1 MDSCNCPEV
10 VDLRTENAAL
20 IKQLEKTQNAVKIL
34 TENYRK
40 DKQKWKG
47 WLADYKRSQ
56 EERHANTGS
65 IAVRT
70 DVVER
75 RTEVDLSCNEGY
87 DYYDIE
93 SAASILETVNPAVA
107 ELSSGDDATPD
118 DKVADEPNILQRL
131 LQHLQET
138 PKKYA
143 ASTPGPSK
151 PKEAAKPENPT
162 KPAQPARPARSSYRS
177 GLASLVEDSTDG
189 FRPTHK
195 RTDPVNEVDGG
206 ALSAL
211 LSTPAPAAPSL
222 KGKGLFRTAESPW
235 TPPTN
240 NSRLFNVDSAPITS
254 SLKDG
259 LSKLSIAKS
268 VLEKPSLKESNEIL
282 LPSPK
287 NPPVPIARM
296 ISPIPAKRKPEE
308 AELYTPPA
316 TKRRTG
322 EVLTSPPAG
331 RLYVNAPSSK
341 PATAQSVP
349 AKRKQQEPDDKSRLP
364 RVFRSPG
371 SRKRDLD
378 TVTPSARRGPLP
390 PPTLI
395 FPQERKG
402 PATAAGLNAF
412 KINPNYNQGLDY
424 AFTETV
430 RSKEARKCLP
440 SCTKYCCK
448 NGLKKFLE
456 SAGMP
461 RAPQNGPRWDREEAA
476 NDRLPAPPGLSK
488 LAEPDPAELA
498 RLSSS
503 RNINPRGN
511 NAHGALLADNS
522 DDGIDCDDSQEI
534 YNNDNDPD
542 DDEDFGDQLNR
553 LIKRTL
559 LDPRLDYD
567 VAVAILR
574 RELSESAPPAPPAA
588 PPREPPLAPPQAP
601 YSAAPLSSPYS
612 PASPP
617 PQAPTNDV
625 TINDNDMS
633 EFLDRFGR
641 HREAHP
647 RRNTPPG
654 FWDSEMPDTPRQRQ
668 LVWEAEVVRER
679 EMERRR
685 REAEMEGGR
694 WIKR

>member
-1 MDSCNCPEV
+1 MDSCNCPKV
-10 VDLRTENAAL
+10 VYLRNENAAL
-20 IKQLEKTQNAVKIL
+20 IKQLEKTQNAVKTL

-47 WLADYKRSQ
+47 WLADYKRTQ

-75 RTEVDLSCNEGY
+75 RTEVDLSYNEGY

-131 LQHLQET
+131 LQRLQET
-138 PKKYA
+138 PRKNA

-151 PKEAAKPENPT
+151 LKEPAKPENPT
-162 KPAQPARPARSSYRS
+162 KPAQPVRPARSSYRS
-177 GLASLVEDSTDG
+177 GLASLVEDGTDG
-189 FRPTHK
+189 FHPTHK
-195 RTDPVNEVDGG
+195 RTNPVNEVDGG
-206 ALSAL
+206 TLSAL
-211 LSTPAPAAPSL
+211 LSTLTPATPSL
-222 KGKGLFRTAESPW
+222 KGKGLSRTATSPW
-235 TPPTN
+235 TPPAYN
-240 NSRLFNVDSAPITS
+240 NRPPNVDSAPITP

-259 LSKLSIAKS
+259 LSKVYISKS
-268 VLEKPSLKESNEIL
+268 VLGKPSLNESDEPL
-282 LPSPK
+282 PPSPK
-287 NPPVPIARM
+287 SPLAPIARM

-308 AELYTPPA
+308 AELYTPSA

-378 TVTPSARRGPLP
+378 TVTPSARIGPLP
-390 PPTLI
+390 RPTLI
-395 FPQERKG
+395 TPQERKG
-402 PATAAGLNAF
+402 PTAAAGLNAF
-412 KINPNYNQGLDY
+412 KINPDYNQGLDY

-440 SCTKYCCK
+440 SCTKHCCK

-456 SAGMP
+456 AAGMP
-461 RAPQNGPRWDREEAA
+461 RAPQNGPRWDRQEAT
-476 NDRLPAPPGLSK
+476 NDGLPGLSK
-488 LAEPDPAELA
+488 LAELDPAELS
-498 RLSSS
+498 RVSSS
-503 RNINPRGN
+503 RNISPRGN
-511 NAHGALLADNS
+511 NAHGALPADSN

-534 YNNDNDPD
+534 YNNDNNPNG
-542 DDEDFGDQLNR
+542 DEDFGDQLDR
-553 LIKRTL
+553 LIKRAL

-601 YSAAPLSSPYS
+601 YSAAPPSSPYS

-617 PQAPTNDV
+617 PQAPINDV
-625 TINDNDMS
+625 IINDNDMS

-668 LVWEAEVVRER
+668 LDWEAEVVRER